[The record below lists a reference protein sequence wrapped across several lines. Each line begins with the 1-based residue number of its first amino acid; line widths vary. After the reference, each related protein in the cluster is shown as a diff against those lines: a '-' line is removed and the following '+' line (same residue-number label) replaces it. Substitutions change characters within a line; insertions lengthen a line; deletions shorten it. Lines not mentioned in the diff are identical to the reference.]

1 LAILI
6 GALAGLCE
14 FLLLILRKPF
24 RAFLD
29 QQVALLANL
38 GIRIDFGDE
47 ITVPLDQRRGNGAEM
62 DVSLKPVKN
71 YIVG

>member
-14 FLLLILRKPF
+14 FLLLILCQPF

-29 QQVALLANL
+29 QQVALLANF
-38 GIRIDFGDE
+38 GIGIDFWDK
-47 ITVPLDQRRGNGAEM
+47 ISVPLDQRRGNGSEM
-62 DVSLKPVKN
+62 NVSLKPVKN